1 MLIITYIIGLTT
13 KQVPKT
19 VLLPPCLIE
28 HIPLSLIKMTK
39 ANKKASFP
47 LRQLQII
54 TACLSHN
61 DTRKPRISKIMG

>member
-1 MLIITYIIGLTT
+1 MLIITYIGLTT

-19 VLLPPCLIE
+19 VLFPPCLIE

-39 ANKKASFP
+39 PNKKTSFP
-47 LRQLQII
+47 LRQLQTI

-61 DTRKPRISKIMG
+61 DTRKPRISKIMR